1 MAMSP
6 GRLSDDQCE
15 KDWIWEREVET
26 ASVDE
31 VQRLGG
37 AAWDRQYR
45 RLREAQPNARVI
57 LMTAYGYDPSHTIV
71 KARQD
76 GLRFVLFK
84 PFRVDQLLTAL
95 ESPDGVPP
103 APSAETKTEVVQ
115 A

>member
-45 RLREAQPNARVI
+45 RLREASRFYARKSREAGVGG
-57 LMTAYGYDPSHTIV
+57 TFV
-71 KARQD
+71 
-76 GLRFVLFK
+76 GLKSLANL
-84 PFRVDQLLTAL
+84 PF
-95 ESPDGVPP
+95 PDKQGLKP
-103 APSAETKTEVVQ
+103 APDEDPPFASHLCRSSVQ